1 MRLARQALP
10 LNATYMLLI
19 KWYSSPSAK
28 CSQSCHMMTVLS
40 CMTLMIGTTQATA
53 SIKQRQYANAGC
65 KSADASWLAAAY
77 YTLAENILAIEVYH
91 SSLNACDGTTECKDT
106 HCCSSAAHQAVFK
119 QKCSTHI
126 SLLCKMMQ
134 CTAGQYTYIYI

>member
-1 MRLARQALP
+1 
-10 LNATYMLLI
+10 
-19 KWYSSPSAK
+19 
-28 CSQSCHMMTVLS
+28 MTVLS

-91 SSLNACDGTTECKDT
+91 SSLNACDGTTECKT
-106 HCCSSAAHQAVFK
+106 RTVAQVLPTRLSSSRSAAH
-119 QKCSTHI
+119 
-126 SLLCKMMQ
+126 
-134 CTAGQYTYIYI
+134 TYHCYAK